1 MFYQNFKNLLTAV
14 LALFFL
20 VSCGNDLEKAPRI
33 STEDFFR
40 NPEQTNFQLSPC
52 GDYFTYLKPVN
63 KRMNIFIENLKD
75 SSTSQ
80 LTNSE
85 FDIISY
91 FWANSNK
98 ILYLVDETGGE
109 NYKLFSINL
118 KENRVEDISPKD
130 SASVYIIDPLVE
142 IEDELIVGLNQR
154 DPKIFDVYRLN
165 LKNNKYTLVAEN
177 PGNITK
183 WLTDNNGKIRAA
195 LQTDGVN
202 TGLLYRDNENEEFR
216 LIERSNFRETFV
228 PVMFTFDNKNLY
240 IKSNRYRDK
249 IALIVYDPINK
260 KEIETVFQN
269 SEVDLDNAII
279 STKKEKVLG
288 VTYTTYKKN
297 YKFFDKERA
306 DVQNYLENNFPNY
319 LVNIVSTNNDETK
332 YLVRVSSDKSHSS
345 YYYFNKETKLVRKLA
360 DESPWL
366 NENDM
371 SSMKPITYKSR
382 DGLTIHGYLTLPK
395 GYDAEDL
402 PVIVYPHGGP
412 WLRNVWGFDP
422 VVQLFANRGYAVLQM
437 NYRGSTGY
445 GKEFW
450 EKGFKEWG
458 RYIQNDIADG
468 VDWLIRQEIADP
480 DKIGIFGY
488 SFGGYSS
495 LMNVSIYPDKYQFA
509 VSLNG
514 IVDFADLINSVPP
527 YWEPFKEMIYEMVA
541 NPNTDSLMIAA
552 YSPIEISDSVTVPV
566 LIAQGK
572 NDTRVKPISVD
583 RYVAKLKSN
592 GVFVKYIFMEDEG
605 HSIIKEENRI
615 KFYKEAESFI
625 ENVFSGKLK

>member
-183 WLTDNNGKIRAA
+183 WLTDNDGKIRAA

-297 YKFFDKERA
+297 YKFFDKERS

-319 LVNIVSTNNDETK
+319 LVNIVSTNGEETK

-395 GYDAEDL
+395 GYYAEDL

-514 IVDFADLINSVPP
+514 IVDFTDLINSVPP

-625 ENVFSGKLK
+625 ENVFSEKLN

>member
-183 WLTDNNGKIRAA
+183 WLTDNDGKIRAA

-319 LVNIVSTNNDETK
+319 LVNIVSTNGEETK

-625 ENVFSGKLK
+625 ENVFSEKLN

>member
-98 ILYLVDETGGE
+98 ILYLVDETGEE

-183 WLTDNNGKIRAA
+183 WLTDNDGKIRAA

-306 DVQNYLENNFPNY
+306 DVQNYLENTFPNY

-366 NENDM
+366 NEKDM

-395 GYDAEDL
+395 GYYAEDL

-437 NYRGSTGY
+437 NYRGSIGY

-514 IVDFADLINSVPP
+514 IVDFTDLINSVPP

-625 ENVFSGKLK
+625 ENVFSEKLN

>member
-1 MFYQNFKNLLTAV
+1 
-14 LALFFL
+14 
-20 VSCGNDLEKAPRI
+20 
-33 STEDFFR
+33 
-40 NPEQTNFQLSPC
+40 
-52 GDYFTYLKPVN
+52 
-63 KRMNIFIENLKD
+63 
-75 SSTSQ
+75 
-80 LTNSE
+80 
-85 FDIISY
+85 
-91 FWANSNK
+91 
-98 ILYLVDETGGE
+98 
-109 NYKLFSINL
+109 
-118 KENRVEDISPKD
+118 
-130 SASVYIIDPLVE
+130 
-142 IEDELIVGLNQR
+142 
-154 DPKIFDVYRLN
+154 
-165 LKNNKYTLVAEN
+165 
-177 PGNITK
+177 
-183 WLTDNNGKIRAA
+183 
-195 LQTDGVN
+195 
-202 TGLLYRDNENEEFR
+202 
-216 LIERSNFRETFV
+216 
-228 PVMFTFDNKNLY
+228 
-240 IKSNRYRDK
+240 
-249 IALIVYDPINK
+249 
-260 KEIETVFQN
+260 
-269 SEVDLDNAII
+269 VDLDNAII

-319 LVNIVSTNNDETK
+319 LVNIVSTNSDETK

-345 YYYFNKETKLVRKLA
+345 YYYFNKESKIVRKLA

-366 NENDM
+366 NEKDM

-402 PVIVYPHGGP
+402 PIIVYPHGGP

-458 RYIQNDIADG
+458 RNIQNDIADG
-468 VDWLIRQEIADP
+468 VDWLIKQEIADP
-480 DKIGIFGY
+480 EKIGIFGY

-495 LMNVSIYPDKYQFA
+495 LMNVSIYPDKYKFA

-552 YSPIEISDSVTVPV
+552 YSPTEISDSVKVPV

-583 RYVAKLKSN
+583 RYVANLKSN
-592 GVFVKYIFMEDEG
+592 GVYVKYIFMEDEG

-615 KFYKEAESFI
+615 KFYKETESFI
-625 ENVFSGKLK
+625 ENVFSGKLN

>member
-1 MFYQNFKNLLTAV
+1 MFYQNCKYLLTAFFT
-14 LALFFL
+14 LLFL
-20 VSCGNDLEKAPRI
+20 VSCGNDIEKAPKI
-33 STEDFFR
+33 STEEFFR

-91 FWANSNK
+91 FWANSSK

-118 KENRVEDISPKD
+118 KENKVEDISPKD

-249 IALIVYDPINK
+249 IALIIYDPINK

-319 LVNIVSTNNDETK
+319 LVNIVSTNSDETK

-345 YYYFNKETKLVRKLA
+345 YYYFNKESKIVRKLA

-366 NENDM
+366 NEKDM

-402 PVIVYPHGGP
+402 PIIVYPHGGP

-458 RYIQNDIADG
+458 RNIQNDIADG
-468 VDWLIRQEIADP
+468 VDWLIKQEIADP
-480 DKIGIFGY
+480 EKIGIFGY

-495 LMNVSIYPDKYQFA
+495 LMNVSIYPDKYKFA

-552 YSPIEISDSVTVPV
+552 YSPTEISDSVKVPV

-583 RYVAKLKSN
+583 RYVANLKSN
-592 GVFVKYIFMEDEG
+592 GVYVKYIFMEDEG

-615 KFYKEAESFI
+615 KFYKETESF
-625 ENVFSGKLK
+625 F

>member
-183 WLTDNNGKIRAA
+183 WLTDNDGKIRAA

-297 YKFFDKERA
+297 YKFFDKERS

-319 LVNIVSTNNDETK
+319 LVNIVSTNGEETK

-437 NYRGSTGY
+437 NYRGSIGY

-514 IVDFADLINSVPP
+514 IVDFTDLINSVPP

-625 ENVFSGKLK
+625 ENVFSKKLN

>member
-1 MFYQNFKNLLTAV
+1 MFYQNCKYLLTAFFAV
-14 LALFFL
+14 LFL
-20 VSCGNDLEKAPRI
+20 VSCGNDLEKAPKI
-33 STEDFFR
+33 STEEFFR

-85 FDIISY
+85 YDIISY
-91 FWANSNK
+91 FWANSSK

-118 KENRVEDISPKD
+118 KENKVEDISPKD

-249 IALIVYDPINK
+249 IALIIYDPINK

-319 LVNIVSTNNDETK
+319 LVNIVSTNSDETK

-345 YYYFNKETKLVRKLA
+345 YYYFNKESKIVRKLA

-366 NENDM
+366 NEKDM

-402 PVIVYPHGGP
+402 PIIVYPHGGP

-458 RYIQNDIADG
+458 RNIQNDIADG
-468 VDWLIRQEIADP
+468 VDWLIKQEIADP
-480 DKIGIFGY
+480 EKIGIFGY

-495 LMNVSIYPDKYQFA
+495 LMNVSIYPDKYKFA

-514 IVDFADLINSVPP
+514 IVDFTDLINSVPP

-552 YSPIEISDSVTVPV
+552 YSPTEISDSVKVPV

-583 RYVAKLKSN
+583 RYVANLKSN
-592 GVFVKYIFMEDEG
+592 GVYVKYIFMEDEG

-615 KFYKEAESFI
+615 KFYKETESFI
-625 ENVFSGKLK
+625 ENVFSGKLN

>member
-1 MFYQNFKNLLTAV
+1 MH
-14 LALFFL
+14 
-20 VSCGNDLEKAPRI
+20 KAPRI

-165 LKNNKYTLVAEN
+165 LINNKYTLVAEN

-183 WLTDNNGKIRAA
+183 WLTDNDGKIRAA

-319 LVNIVSTNNDETK
+319 LVNIVSTNGEETK

-360 DESPWL
+360 NESPWL

-514 IVDFADLINSVPP
+514 IVDFTDLINSVPP

-552 YSPIEISDSVTVPV
+552 YSPIEISDSITVPV

-592 GVFVKYIFMEDEG
+592 GVFVKYIFL
-605 HSIIKEENRI
+605 HI
-615 KFYKEAESFI
+615 
-625 ENVFSGKLK
+625 

>member
-1 MFYQNFKNLLTAV
+1 MFYQKFKYLFTAV
-14 LALFFL
+14 FALLFL
-20 VSCGNDLEKAPRI
+20 VSCGNDLEKAKRI

-40 NPEQTNFQLSPC
+40 NPDQTNFQLSPF

-80 LTNSE
+80 LTNSNY
-85 FDIISY
+85 DIISY
-91 FWANSNK
+91 FWANNNK

-118 KENRVEDISPKD
+118 KENKVEDISPKD

-165 LKNNKYTLVAEN
+165 LKNNKYSLIAEN

-202 TGLLYRDNENEEFR
+202 TGLLYRDNENEDFG

-249 IALIVYDPINK
+249 IALIIYDPISK

-319 LVNIVSTNNDETK
+319 LVNIASTNDDETK

-345 YYYFNKETKLVRKLA
+345 YYYFNKETKLLRKLA

-371 SSMKPITYKSR
+371 ASMKPITYKSR

-552 YSPIEISDSVTVPV
+552 YSPTEISDSVNVPV

-592 GVFVKYIFMEDEG
+592 GVYVKYIFMEDEG

-625 ENVFSGKLK
+625 ENVFSGKLN